1 MRTLVHAQ
9 HTSHTIALRVRILPH
24 IITNRSNVNSF
35 LQCTWQMSLYK
46 CAPLSINWP
55 LVRYIH
61 RIGHT
66 RARFCHECTFVNFD
80 LSMNCAVWHSN
91 HHVPL
96 CKSVVQWKGCCQFK
110 VTETSDFPRQV
121 TCKAQ
126 YGFIHAMIL
135 WVTPTNNITYK
146 VQILKITIP
155 APPKMPEAT

>member
-9 HTSHTIALRVRILPH
+9 HTSHTIALKVRILPH
-24 IITNRSNVNSF
+24 IITDRSNINLF

-46 CAPLSINWP
+46 CAPLSIIWQ
-55 LVRYIH
+55 LVRY

-91 HHVPL
+91 HYVPL
-96 CKSVVQWKGCCQFK
+96 CKSVVQWKGCCQFI

-121 TCKAQ
+121 TCLQSTVWLHSCK
-126 YGFIHAMIL
+126 GTMSN
-135 WVTPTNNITYK
+135 PTNITYK
-146 VQILKITIP
+146 VQILKITLP
-155 APPKMPEAT
+155 SPPKMPEAT